1 MSYTKITSASP
12 SNIPMN
18 SNTDSNCIETKQT
31 VNVINPSSSISLSPQ
46 SSKQTDPLSRYLPN
60 DLIKRIDTISPVN
73 NDYLSS
79 SISDID
85 MTNDSNSEEDDEVY
99 LNQYDEIKCD
109 FSPSNQFT
117 KSEHKLS
124 SASNSSLNSLSTAST
139 SNYLNQMKLMQFM
152 NKYYTMNNY
161 FPETYN
167 QYRKLSEQTEQRKSS
182 VNEIKKKKKKKKKND
197 GITIEM
203 FGRRGW
209 ICEQCNNFNYE
220 SRSKCNRC
228 GIVKQPVL
236 VSAMLN
242 KEEIKSNNKCDR
254 KGDWCCY
261 NCKNLNFAFRSICN
275 RCQMNKEDSY
285 QAYIKENSLNSKEF
299 SL

>member
-1 MSYTKITSASP
+1 MSYTKITRASS
-12 SNIPMN
+12 SNIPIN
-18 SNTDSNCIETKQT
+18 SNHDSNYIETEQT

-46 SSKQTDPLSRYLPN
+46 SSKQTEPLSRYLPN

-73 NDYLSS
+73 NDYLTS

-85 MTNDSNSEEDDEVY
+85 MTNDSHYEEDDEVY
-99 LNQYDEIKCD
+99 LNQYDETKSD

-117 KSEHKLS
+117 KAEHKLS
-124 SASNSSLNSLSTAST
+124 SASNSSLNSLSTSNT

-152 NKYYTMNNY
+152 NNYYTMNNY
-161 FPETYN
+161 WPESYN
-167 QYRKLSEQTEQRKSS
+167 QCRKLSEQPEQRKSS
-182 VNEIKKKKKKKKKND
+182 MNEEKKKRKKKKKND

-236 VSAMLN
+236 VSDMFS
-242 KEEIKSNNKCDR
+242 KEEIKRNNKCDR
-254 KGDWCCY
+254 KGDWCCH

-275 RCQMNKEDSY
+275 RCQMKKEDSY
-285 QAYIKENSLNSKEF
+285 QAYIKEDA
-299 SL
+299 

>member
-1 MSYTKITSASP
+1 MSYTKITRASS
-12 SNIPMN
+12 SNIPIN
-18 SNTDSNCIETKQT
+18 SNHDSNYIETEQT

-46 SSKQTDPLSRYLPN
+46 SSKQTEPLSRYLPN

-73 NDYLSS
+73 NDYLTS

-85 MTNDSNSEEDDEVY
+85 MTNDSHSEEDDEVY
-99 LNQYDEIKCD
+99 LNQYDEIKSD

-117 KSEHKLS
+117 EHKLS
-124 SASNSSLNSLSTAST
+124 SASNSSLNSLSTSNT

-152 NKYYTMNNY
+152 NNYYTMNNY
-161 FPETYN
+161 WPESYN
-167 QYRKLSEQTEQRKSS
+167 QCRKLSEQPEQRKSS
-182 VNEIKKKKKKKKKND
+182 VNEEKKKRKKKKKND

-228 GIVKQPVL
+228 GVVKQPVL
-236 VSAMLN
+236 VSDMFS
-242 KEEIKSNNKCDR
+242 KDEIKRNNKCDR
-254 KGDWCCY
+254 KGDWCCH
-261 NCKNLNFAFRSICN
+261 NCNNLNFAFRSICN
-275 RCQMNKEDSY
+275 RCQMKKEDSY
-285 QAYIKENSLNSKEF
+285 QAYIKEDV
-299 SL
+299 

>member
-1 MSYTKITSASP
+1 MSYTKITRASS
-12 SNIPMN
+12 SNIPIN
-18 SNTDSNCIETKQT
+18 SNHDSNYIETEQT

-46 SSKQTDPLSRYLPN
+46 SSKQTEPLSRYLPN

-73 NDYLSS
+73 NDYLTS

-85 MTNDSNSEEDDEVY
+85 MTNDSHSEEDDEVY
-99 LNQYDEIKCD
+99 LNQYDEIKSD

-117 KSEHKLS
+117 KAEHKLS
-124 SASNSSLNSLSTAST
+124 SASNSSLNSLSTSNT

-152 NKYYTMNNY
+152 NNYYTMNNY
-161 FPETYN
+161 WPESYN
-167 QYRKLSEQTEQRKSS
+167 QCRKLSEQPEQRKSS
-182 VNEIKKKKKKKKKND
+182 MNEEKKKRKKKKKND

-228 GIVKQPVL
+228 GVVKQPVL
-236 VSAMLN
+236 VSDMFS
-242 KEEIKSNNKCDR
+242 KDEIKRNNKCDR
-254 KGDWCCY
+254 KGDWCCH
-261 NCKNLNFAFRSICN
+261 NCNNLNFAFRSICN
-275 RCQMNKEDSY
+275 RCQMKKEDSY
-285 QAYIKENSLNSKEF
+285 QAYIKEDV
-299 SL
+299 